1 MINKRTDNMDE
12 NFLNSVRKKA
22 QEWLT
27 EHFDEQ
33 TRKDVQN
40 LLDHNETELI
50 DAFYRDLEFGT
61 GGLRGVMGVGTNRM
75 NSYTIGMT
83 TQGLCNYLKN
93 EFSGRS
99 QIKVAIAHDSRNNSR
114 IFAENSANI
123 FSANN
128 IQVYLFDDL
137 RPTPELSFAIRHLNC
152 QAGVVITA
160 SHNPKEYNGYKVYWE
175 DGGQIVE
182 PHDKR
187 IIEQVRKITS
197 VNQVNFNAIPEN
209 IQAIG
214 DEIDSIYL
222 EKIKN
227 LSLNPDII
235 RQNNDIKIVFT
246 PIHGTGT
253 KLVPEILSRIGFKN
267 VFIVEEQAKPDGDFP
282 TVESPNPEETAALN
296 MAIKKAKEI
305 DADIIMG
312 TDPDADRVGIAIK
325 NHKNEYILLNGNQ
338 TGALLIHYVLSQYKA
353 KNKLRGNEYV
363 VKTIVTSE
371 MIKDIADHFAVECFD
386 VYTGFKNIAEIIR
399 KNENKKQFIVGG
411 EESYG
416 YLVDDFVRD
425 KDAVISCAML
435 AESLAYA
442 KHNHSSL
449 FEELL
454 NMYIKHGFYKEYL
467 MSLKKKGKQGAEDI
481 LRIMQEHRNSPPEFI
496 QDKKIIIIHD
506 YLKQTTFDK
515 RNNATQTI
523 NLPKSDVLQFILE
536 DGSKISMRP
545 SGTEP
550 KIKFYFSVK
559 GQLSDKN
566 DFEKAEQQ
574 LDHYIEQLKSYF
586 ASL

>member
-1 MINKRTDNMDE
+1 MDE
-12 NFLNSVRKKA
+12 KLLKSVKEKA
-22 QEWLT
+22 REWLT
-27 EHFDEQ
+27 ENFDEQ
-33 TRKDVQN
+33 TRQKVQD
-40 LLDHNETELI
+40 LLDHDESELI
-50 DAFYRDLEFGT
+50 DAFYRSLEFGT
-61 GGLRGVMGVGTNRM
+61 GGLRGIMGVGTNRI

-93 EFSGRS
+93 EFSDKNE
-99 QIKVAIAHDSRNNSR
+99 IKVAIAYDSRNNSR
-114 IFAENSANI
+114 TFAENTANI

-128 IQVYLFDDL
+128 IHVFLFDNL

-160 SHNPKEYNGYKVYWE
+160 SHNPKEYNGYKVYWD
-175 DGGQIVE
+175 DGGQIVP
-182 PHDKR
+182 PHDKH

-197 VNQVNFNAIPEN
+197 VNQVNFNAIPEK
-209 IQAIG
+209 IQEIG
-214 DEIDSIYL
+214 DDIDNIYL

-227 LSLNPDII
+227 LSLNPGII
-235 RQNNDIKIVFT
+235 QKNNDIKIVFT

-282 TVESPNPEETAALN
+282 TVESPNPEETAALDI
-296 MAIKKAKEI
+296 ALSKAKEI
-305 DADIIMG
+305 NADIVMG
-312 TDPDADRVGIAIK
+312 TDPDGDRVGIAVK

-338 TGALLIHYVLSQYKA
+338 TGALLINYVLSQHKS
-353 KNKLRGNEYV
+353 KDLLKGNEFI

-371 MIKDIADHFAVECFD
+371 MIKDIADNYAVECFD
-386 VYTGFKNIAEIIR
+386 VYTGFKNIAKIIR
-399 KNENKKQFIVGG
+399 ENENKKQFIVGG

-442 KHNHSSL
+442 KHNQSSL
-449 FEELL
+449 FNELL
-454 NMYIKHGFYKEYL
+454 NIYIKFGFYKEYL

-481 LRIMQEHRNSPPEFI
+481 HRIMQEHRNSHPEFI
-496 QDKKIIIIHD
+496 QDKKVIKVYD
-506 YLKQTTFDK
+506 YLKQMIIDK
-515 RNNATQTI
+515 RNNSTI
-523 NLPKSDVLQFILE
+523 KIDLPKSNVLQFILE

-559 GQLSDKN
+559 GKLTDKKEF
-566 DFEKAEQQ
+566 DKVEQQ
-574 LDHYIEQLKSYF
+574 LNDYIESLKSYF

>member
-1 MINKRTDNMDE
+1 MDE
-12 NFLNSVRKKA
+12 KLLKSVKEKA
-22 QEWLT
+22 REWLT
-27 EHFDEQ
+27 ENFDEQ
-33 TRKDVQN
+33 TRQEVQD
-40 LLDHNETELI
+40 LLDHDETELI

-61 GGLRGVMGVGTNRM
+61 GGLRGIMGVGTNRM
-75 NSYTIGMT
+75 NSYTVGMT

-93 EFSGRS
+93 EFSGMNE
-99 QIKVAIAHDSRNNSR
+99 IKVAIAYDSRNNSR
-114 IFAENSANI
+114 IFAENTANI

-128 IQVYLFDDL
+128 IRVFLFDDL

-160 SHNPKEYNGYKVYWE
+160 SHNPKEYNGYKVYWD
-175 DGGQIVE
+175 DGGQIVP

-187 IIEQVRKITS
+187 VIEQVRKITS

-209 IQAIG
+209 IQEIG
-214 DEIDSIYL
+214 NNIDTVYL

-227 LSLNPDII
+227 LSLNPDIVQ
-235 RQNNDIKIVFT
+235 QNNDVKIVFT

-253 KLVPEILSRIGFKN
+253 KLVPEIFSRLGFKN
-267 VFIVEEQAKPDGDFP
+267 VFIVEQQAKPDGNFP
-282 TVESPNPEETAALN
+282 TVESPNPEETAALD
-296 MAIKKAKEI
+296 MAIAKAREI
-305 DADIIMG
+305 DADIVMG
-312 TDPDADRVGIAIK
+312 TDPDADRVGIAVK

-338 TGALLIHYVLSQYKA
+338 TGALLINYVLSQYKS
-353 KNKLRGNEYV
+353 KGLLKGNEFI

-371 MIKDIADHFAVECFD
+371 MIKDIADNYSVECFD

-399 KNENKKQFIVGG
+399 ENENKKQFIVGG

-416 YLVDDFVRD
+416 YLVNDFVRD
-425 KDAVISCAML
+425 KDAVMACAML

-442 KHNHSSL
+442 KHNQSSL
-449 FEELL
+449 FNELL
-454 NMYIKHGFYKEYL
+454 NIYMKFGFYKEYL

-481 LRIMQEHRNSPPEFI
+481 HRIMQEHRNSPPEFI
-496 QDKKIIIIHD
+496 QDKKVIKVYD
-506 YLKQTTFDK
+506 YLKQMIVDK
-515 RNNATQTI
+515 RNNSTGKI
-523 NLPKSDVLQFILE
+523 DLPKSDVLQFILE

-559 GQLSDKN
+559 RKLTDKKEF
-566 DFEKAEQQ
+566 DKVEQQ
-574 LDHYIEQLKSYF
+574 LDDYIESLKSYF

>member
-1 MINKRTDNMDE
+1 MDE
-12 NFLNSVRKKA
+12 KLLKSVKEKA

-27 EHFDEQ
+27 EYFDEQ
-33 TRKDVQN
+33 TRQDVQY
-40 LLDHNETELI
+40 LLDHDETELI

-61 GGLRGVMGVGTNRM
+61 GGLRGIMGVGTNRI

-83 TQGLCNYLKN
+83 TQGLCNYLKK
-93 EFSGRS
+93 EFSGS
-99 QIKVAIAHDSRNNSR
+99 NKIKVAIAHDSRNNSR
-114 IFAENSANI
+114 TFAENTAKI

-128 IQVYLFDDL
+128 IQVFLFDDL
-137 RPTPELSFAIRHLNC
+137 RPVPELSFTIRHLNC
-152 QAGVVITA
+152 HAGVVITA
-160 SHNPKEYNGYKVYWE
+160 SHNPKEYNGYKVYWK
-175 DGGQIVE
+175 DGGQIVP
-182 PHDKR
+182 PHDKN

-197 VNQVNFNAIPEN
+197 VNQINFNTIPEN
-209 IQAIG
+209 IQTIG
-214 DEIDSIYL
+214 DEIDNIYL

-227 LSLNPDII
+227 LSLNPGII
-235 RQNNDIKIVFT
+235 HQNNDIKIVFT

-267 VFIVEEQAKPDGDFP
+267 VFIVEKQAKPDGNFP
-282 TVESPNPEETAALN
+282 TVESPNPEETAALD
-296 MAIKKAKEI
+296 MAIAKAREI
-305 DADIIMG
+305 DADIVMG
-312 TDPDADRVGIAIK
+312 TDPDADRVGIAVK

-338 TGALLIHYVLSQYKA
+338 TGALLINYILSQYKS
-353 KNKLRGNEYV
+353 KGLLKGNEFI
-363 VKTIVTSE
+363 VKTIVTSK
-371 MIKDIADHFAVECFD
+371 MIKDIADNYSVECFD

-416 YLVDDFVRD
+416 YLVNDFVRD

-449 FEELL
+449 FDELL
-454 NMYIKHGFYKEYL
+454 NIYVKFGFYKEYL

-481 LRIMQEHRNSPPEFI
+481 HRIMQEHRDSPPEFI
-496 QDKKIIIIHD
+496 KNKKVIKVYD
-506 YLKQTTFDK
+506 YLKQVIIDK
-515 RNNATQTI
+515 RNNSTDKI
-523 NLPKSDVLQFILE
+523 DLPKADVLQFILE
-536 DGSKISMRP
+536 DDSKISMRP

-559 GQLSDKN
+559 KQLSDKN
-566 DFEKAEQQ
+566 EFEKVEKQ
-574 LDHYIEQLKSYF
+574 LDDYIETLKSYF